1 MSLVSKADKVPY
13 VLFISLI
20 LQNDYSFEAKF
31 LFSADNLRIPDLLTL
46 LSLCFGTRHSLDLVP
61 LTFHV
66 SSLRQLK
73 YGSPF

>member
-20 LQNDYSFEAKF
+20 LQNDYSFEGKF

-46 LSLCFGTRHSLDLVP
+46 LSLCLGMRLSLTL
-61 LTFHV
+61 
-66 SSLRQLK
+66 
-73 YGSPF
+73 